1 MNVMLT
7 RAVLLLCAGSP
18 LVQSPFLEQVL
29 QSWKRSGTEAAS
41 GGRGLVPG
49 SCFTDF
55 RPGFAIL
62 LHFFSDPALPAER
75 GSDGSTTDQYILLL
89 LFSLA
94 PLSERGF
101 NLNLKPS
108 VCNTD

>member
-1 MNVMLT
+1 MVGE
-7 RAVLLLCAGSP
+7 VLCLGAA
-18 LVQSPFLEQVL
+18 FLSE
-29 QSWKRSGTEAAS
+29 R
-41 GGRGLVPG
+41 
-49 SCFTDF
+49 TDF

-62 LHFFSDPALPAER
+62 LHFLSHPALPAER
-75 GSDGSTTDQYILLL
+75 GSDGSTTAQYILL

-94 PLSERGF
+94 ALSERGF